1 MATFAAKV
9 VAWQK
14 RHGRHNLPWQNTR
27 DPYRIWLSEIML
39 QQTQVATVI
48 PYYLRFVER
57 FPDIKSLACA
67 SLDEVLTLWSGL
79 GYYSRAANL
88 YRAAQIIV
96 REHAGKFPRDFENVL
111 KLPGIGSST
120 AAAICVFAYRQKRA
134 ILDGN
139 VKRVLAR
146 CFGVAGYPGEKKVQE
161 QLWRKSEALL
171 PKRGIRAYTQ
181 GLMDLGAEVCLR
193 RNPDC
198 PACPLHRSCVAF
210 KTGRVNQVP
219 APKPRKALPHR
230 QTVMLIL
237 LHKGEVLLEK
247 RPPAGVWA
255 SMWGFPE
262 IAPEDDVRKVCTQ
275 RFGARI
281 KTPRFLPRLEQ
292 GFSHFKLSIQPLLLQ
307 VETINFHAAEPGRL
321 WLNVNDAQHAALPAP
336 ARKLLQQVTGS
347 SGKVTSD
354 SSRT

>member
-1 MATFAAKV
+1 MPSFAAKV

-27 DPYRIWLSEIML
+27 DPYRIWVSEIML
-39 QQTQVATVI
+39 QQTQVVTVI

-57 FPDIKSLACA
+57 FPDMKSLACA

-88 YRAAQIIV
+88 HRAAQVIMN
-96 REHAGKFPRDFENVL
+96 EHRGLFPRKFDSILE
-111 KLPGIGSST
+111 LPGIGRST
-120 AAAICVFAYRQKRA
+120 AAAICVFAFGQKRA

-146 CFGVAGYPGEKKVQE
+146 CFGVAGYPGEKNVQE

-171 PKRGIRAYTQ
+171 PKRGSEAYTQ

-210 KTGRVNQVP
+210 KTGRVNQLP
-219 APKPRKALPHR
+219 ALKPRKALPHR

-255 SMWGFPE
+255 GMWSFPE
-262 IAPEDDVRKVCTQ
+262 LGPEEDVRKICTQ
-275 RFGARI
+275 RFGARA
-281 KTPRFLPRLEQ
+281 KNPQYLPRVEH
-292 GFSHFKLSIQPLLLQ
+292 GFSHFELSIQPILLQ
-307 VETINFHAAEPGRL
+307 VEALRFQAMEPGKL
-321 WLNVNDAQHAALPAP
+321 WLNVSDAQHAALPAP
-336 ARKLLQQVTGS
+336 VRKLLQQAAALN
-347 SGKVTSD
+347 GKVTLGQ
-354 SSRT
+354 

>member
-1 MATFAAKV
+1 MPNFAAKV
-9 VAWQK
+9 ITWQK

-27 DPYRIWLSEIML
+27 DSYRIWVSEIML
-39 QQTQVATVI
+39 QQTRVVTVI

-57 FPDIKSLACA
+57 FPDIKNLACA

-88 YRAAQIIV
+88 HRAAQIIM

-171 PKRGIRAYTQ
+171 PKRGIRSYAQ

-198 PACPLHRSCVAF
+198 PACPLHRGCVAY
-210 KTGRVNQVP
+210 KAGRANELP

-255 SMWGFPE
+255 SMWSFPE
-262 IAPEDDVRKVCTQ
+262 IAPEDDVRAACAG
-275 RFGARI
+275 RFAARVSEP
-281 KTPRFLPRLEQ
+281 KWLPPLQ
-292 GFSHFKLSIQPLLLQ
+292 HGFSHFELNIRPVLLQ
-307 VETINFHAAEPGRL
+307 VDSVRQQAAEPGQL
-321 WLNVNDAQHAALPAP
+321 WLNLNDAQHAALPAP
-336 ARKLLQQVTGS
+336 VRKLLLQVAACG
-347 SGKVTSD
+347 
-354 SSRT
+354 

>member
-1 MATFAAKV
+1 MSSFAAKV
-9 VAWQK
+9 VEWQK
-14 RHGRHNLPWQNTR
+14 RHGRHDLPWQNTR
-27 DPYRIWLSEIML
+27 DPYRIWVSEIML
-39 QQTQVATVI
+39 QQTQVVTVI

-57 FPDIKSLACA
+57 FPDMKSLACA
-67 SLDEVLTLWSGL
+67 SLDDVLAVWSGL

-88 YRAAQIIV
+88 HRAAQVIMN
-96 REHAGKFPRDFENVL
+96 EHRGLFPHRFDSIME
-111 KLPGIGSST
+111 LPGIGRST
-120 AAAICVFAYRQKRA
+120 AAAICVFAFGQKRA

-146 CFGVAGYPGEKKVQE
+146 CFGVAGYPGEQKVQE

-198 PACPLHRSCVAF
+198 PACPLQRGCVAF
-210 KTGRVNQVP
+210 KAGKVNELP
-219 APKPRKALPHR
+219 APRPRKALPHR

-255 SMWGFPE
+255 GMWSFPE
-262 IAPEDDVRKVCTQ
+262 IAPEDDVRAACAG
-275 RFGARI
+275 RFAARVREP
-281 KTPRFLPRLEQ
+281 KWLPPLQ
-292 GFSHFKLSIQPLLLQ
+292 HGFSHFELSIQPILLQ
-307 VETINFHAAEPGRL
+307 VEALRFQAMEPGSL

-336 ARKLLQQVTGS
+336 VRKLLQQAAANTW
-347 SGKVTSD
+347 
-354 SSRT
+354 

>member
-1 MATFAAKV
+1 MKDFV
-9 VAWQK
+9 DRVISWQK
-14 RHGRHNLPWQNTR
+14 RHGRHDLPWQNTR

-67 SLDEVLTLWSGL
+67 SLDDVLALWSGL

-88 YRAAQIIV
+88 HCASQIIMN
-96 REHAGKFPRDFENVL
+96 EQCGIFPRNFDCIIN
-111 KLPGIGSST
+111 LPGIGRST

-171 PKRGIRAYTQ
+171 PRRGITAYTQ
-181 GLMDLGAEVCLR
+181 GLMDLGAGVCLR
-193 RNPDC
+193 RNPNC
-198 PACPLHRSCVAF
+198 PACPLHRGCVAY
-210 KTGRVNQVP
+210 KAGRVNELP
-219 APKPRKALPHR
+219 APKIRKALPHR

-237 LHKGEVLLEK
+237 LHKREVLLVK

-255 SMWGFPE
+255 SMWSFPE
-262 IAPEDDVRKVCTQ
+262 IASDDEVGTVCAEGFAARVRGSK
-275 RFGARI
+275 R
-281 KTPRFLPRLEQ
+281 LPPLQ
-292 GFSHFKLSIQPLLLQ
+292 HGFSHFELNIRPVLLQ
-307 VETINFHAAEPGRL
+307 VDSVKQQAQEPGQL
-321 WLNVNDAQHAALPAP
+321 WLNFEDAKHAALPTP
-336 ARKLLQQVTGS
+336 VRKLLQQAAAYTW
-347 SGKVTSD
+347 
-354 SSRT
+354 

>member
-1 MATFAAKV
+1 MSSFAAKV

-14 RHGRHNLPWQNTR
+14 RHGRHNLPWQKVR

-39 QQTQVATVI
+39 QQTQVVTVI

-67 SLDEVLTLWSGL
+67 SLDEVLAVWSGL
-79 GYYSRAANL
+79 GYYLRAANL
-88 YRAAQIIV
+88 HHASQIIMN
-96 REHAGKFPRDFENVL
+96 EHRGIFPRNFDSIT
-111 KLPGIGSST
+111 KLPGIGRST

-161 QLWRKSEALL
+161 QLWLKSEALL

-198 PACPLHRSCVAF
+198 PACPLHRSCVAY
-210 KTGRVNQVP
+210 KAGRVNELP

-237 LHKGEVLLEK
+237 LHKGEVLLVK
-247 RPPAGVWA
+247 RPPTGVWA
-255 SMWGFPE
+255 SMWSFPE
-262 IAPEDDVRKVCTQ
+262 IAPEDEVHAICAERFAARVRESKW
-275 RFGARI
+275 
-281 KTPRFLPRLEQ
+281 LPPLQ
-292 GFSHFKLSIQPLLLQ
+292 HGFSHFELNIRPVLLQ
-307 VETINFHAAEPGRL
+307 VDSVKQQAAEPGQL
-321 WLNVNDAQHAALPAP
+321 WLNLNDAQHAALPAP
-336 ARKLLQQVTGS
+336 VRKLLQQAMALA
-347 SGKVTSD
+347 
-354 SSRT
+354 

>member
-1 MATFAAKV
+1 MPSFADKV

-39 QQTQVATVI
+39 QQTQVVTVI

-88 YRAAQIIV
+88 HRASQIIMTKH
-96 REHAGKFPRDFENVL
+96 RGIFPRNFDSIME
-111 KLPGIGSST
+111 LPGIGRST
-120 AAAICVFAYRQKRA
+120 AAAICVFAFGQKRA

-146 CFGVAGYPGEKKVQE
+146 CFGVVGYPGEKSVQE
-161 QLWRKSEALL
+161 KLWRKSEALL

-198 PACPLHRSCVAF
+198 PACPLHRGCVAY
-210 KTGRVNQVP
+210 KTGRANELP

-237 LHKGEVLLEK
+237 LHKGDVLLEK
-247 RPPAGVWA
+247 RTPAGVWA
-255 SMWGFPE
+255 GMWSFPE

-281 KTPRFLPRLEQ
+281 KKPRFLPRLEQ

-307 VETINFHAAEPGRL
+307 VETVNFHASEPGQL
-321 WLNVNDAQHAALPAP
+321 WLNFNDAQGAALPAP
-336 ARKLLQQVTGS
+336 VRRLLKQAEGYLA
-347 SGKVTSD
+347 GG
-354 SSRT
+354 